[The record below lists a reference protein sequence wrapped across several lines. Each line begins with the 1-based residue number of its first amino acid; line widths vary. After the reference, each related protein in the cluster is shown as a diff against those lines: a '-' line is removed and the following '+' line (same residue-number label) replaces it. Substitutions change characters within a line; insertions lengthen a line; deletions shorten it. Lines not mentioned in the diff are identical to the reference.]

1 MAELGEAYN
10 TLKFYNKIFQNIDYF
25 FTQRNMTEEQE
36 YIDKHMVRKTKKVK
50 VTCNFLA
57 LNIPTIL
64 TTNKTTGQMTEDS
77 LGFDIEVYG
86 DEGYHYKGTI
96 TSYQGIVPN
105 FMIPLKGDNK
115 IFVHINYKYNDSNG
129 LVTTKKFVNFIEVPK
144 RFKQNNENNDTESIA
159 SNNDHH
165 EV

>member
-10 TLKFYNKIFQNIDYF
+10 TLKYYNKPFQNLDYF

-50 VTCNFLA
+50 VTHNFLA

-64 TTNKTTGQMTEDS
+64 TTNNSTGQMTEQS

-86 DEGYHYKGTI
+86 DDGYHYKGTI

-115 IFVHINYKYNDSNG
+115 IFVHINYKYNDSNN
-129 LVTTKKFVNFIEVPK
+129 LLTNKKFINFIDVPK
-144 RFKQNNENNDTESIA
+144 RFKQTTNDDTES
-159 SNNDHH
+159 NHDNDH
-165 EV
+165 E